1 MSDVII
7 IGGGPA
13 GVSAA
18 VYALRSGASV
28 TIIKKDGGAL
38 EKADLIENYYGFAE
52 PISGP
57 ELLEQGI
64 SQAQRLGAEIVD
76 AEAVGL
82 GFTDR
87 LQVMTTAGDFEAYA
101 VVLSTGSTRNAPRIP
116 GLKEFEG
123 KGVSYC
129 AVCDGFFC
137 RGKDVAVLGS
147 GQYAL
152 HEAAE
157 LQPLAASVTLLTNGE
172 TPEVD
177 IPHWLK
183 VDTRKIASIEGGMLI
198 EKVNFDDG
206 ESMDTFRMFVAV
218 GTAGSADLARK
229 AGAVIDGT
237 KIIVDN
243 AMSTNVPGL
252 FAAGDCTGGLAQV
265 AKAVYEGA
273 VSGMSAGKYVRSI
286 NN

>member
-1 MSDVII
+1 MSDIII
-7 IGGGPA
+7 IGAGPA

-38 EKADLIENYYGFAE
+38 EKADLIENYYGFAA

-57 ELLEQGI
+57 ELLENGI
-64 SQAQRLGAEIVD
+64 SQAKRLGAEIVE
-76 AEAVGL
+76 AEAVGM

-157 LQPLAASVTLLTNGE
+157 LQPIAASVTLLTNGE

-177 IPHWLK
+177 IPDWLK
-183 VDTRKIASIEGGMLI
+183 VDTRKITSIEGSMLI

-206 ESMDTFRMFVAV
+206 ESLDTFRLFVAV

-237 KIIVDN
+237 KITVDA
-243 AMSTNVPGL
+243 AMATNVPGL

-273 VSGMSAGKYVRSI
+273 VAGMSAGKYVRSI

>member
-206 ESMDTFRMFVAV
+206 ESMDIFRMFVAV

-273 VSGMSAGKYVRSI
+273 VSGMSAGKYVRAV
-286 NN
+286 NK

>member
-1 MSDVII
+1 MSDIII
-7 IGGGPA
+7 IGAGPA

-38 EKADLIENYYGFAE
+38 EKADLIENYYGFAD

-57 ELLEQGI
+57 ELLENGI
-64 SQAQRLGAEIVD
+64 SQAKRLGAEIVE
-76 AEAVGL
+76 AEAVGM

-157 LQPLAASVTLLTNGE
+157 LQPIAASVTLLTNGE

-177 IPHWLK
+177 IPDWLK
-183 VDTRKIASIEGGMLI
+183 VDTRKITSIEGGMLI

-206 ESMDTFRMFVAV
+206 ESLDTFRLFVAV

-237 KIIVDN
+237 KITVDD
-243 AMSTNVPGL
+243 AMATNVPGL

-273 VSGMSAGKYVRSI
+273 VAGMSAGKYVRAV
-286 NN
+286 NK

>member
-206 ESMDTFRMFVAV
+206 ESMDVFRMFVAV

>member
-1 MSDVII
+1 MSDIII
-7 IGGGPA
+7 IGAGPA

-38 EKADLIENYYGFAE
+38 EKADLIENYYGFAD

-57 ELLEQGI
+57 ELLENGI
-64 SQAQRLGAEIVD
+64 SQAKRLGAEIVE
-76 AEAVGL
+76 AEAVGM

-101 VVLSTGSTRNAPRIP
+101 VVLTTGSTRNAPRIP

-157 LQPLAASVTLLTNGE
+157 LQPIAASVTLLTNGE

-177 IPHWLK
+177 IPDWLK
-183 VDTRKIASIEGGMLI
+183 VDTRKITSIEGGMLI

-206 ESMDTFRMFVAV
+206 ESLDTFRLFVAV

-237 KIIVDN
+237 KITVDD
-243 AMSTNVPGL
+243 AMATNVPGL

-273 VSGMSAGKYVRSI
+273 VAGMSAGKYVRAV
-286 NN
+286 NK

>member
-1 MSDVII
+1 MSDIII

-52 PISGP
+52 PITGP
-57 ELLEQGI
+57 ELLEKGMA
-64 SQAQRLGAEIVD
+64 QAKRLGAEIIE
-76 AEAVGL
+76 AEAVGM

-152 HEAAE
+152 HEAME
-157 LQPLAASVTLLTNGE
+157 LQPVASSVTLLTNGE

-177 IPHWLK
+177 IPDWLR

-198 EKVNFDDG
+198 EKVTFADG
-206 ESMDTFRMFVAV
+206 ESMDTFRLFVAV

-237 KIIVDN
+237 KITVDD
-243 AMSTNVPGL
+243 AMATNVPGL

-265 AKAVYEGA
+265 AKAVHEGA
-273 VSGMSAGKYVRSI
+273 VAGMSAGKYVRSI

>member
-1 MSDVII
+1 MSDIII
-7 IGGGPA
+7 IGAGPA

-38 EKADLIENYYGFAE
+38 EKADLIENYYGFAD

-57 ELLEQGI
+57 ELLENGI
-64 SQAQRLGAEIVD
+64 SQAKRLGAEIVE
-76 AEAVGL
+76 AEAVGM

-157 LQPLAASVTLLTNGE
+157 LQPIAASVTLLTNGE

-177 IPHWLK
+177 IPDWLK
-183 VDTRKIASIEGGMLI
+183 VDTRKITSIEGGMLI

-206 ESMDTFRMFVAV
+206 ESLDTFRLFVAV

-237 KIIVDN
+237 KITVDD
-243 AMSTNVPGL
+243 AMATNVPGL

-273 VSGMSAGKYVRSI
+273 VAGMSAGKYVRSI

>member
-1 MSDVII
+1 MSDMIVV
-7 IGGGPA
+7 GGGPA

-28 TIIKKDGGAL
+28 TIVKKDGGAL
-38 EKADLIENYYGFAE
+38 EKADLIENYYGFDE
-52 PISGP
+52 PVSGGQ
-57 ELLEQGI
+57 LLEKGLA
-64 SQAQRLGAEIVD
+64 QAKRLGAEIIE
-76 AEAVGL
+76 AEAVGM

-87 LQVMTTAGDFEAYA
+87 LQVMTTAGDLEAFA
-101 VVLSTGSTRNAPRIP
+101 VVLATGSTRNAPRIP

-137 RGKDVAVLGS
+137 RGRDVAVLGS

-157 LQPLAASVTLLTNGE
+157 LQHIASSVTLLTNGE
-172 TPEVD
+172 EPKVD
-177 IPHWLK
+177 IPDWLK
-183 VDTRKIASIEGGMLI
+183 ADTRKLASIEGDMLI
-198 EKVNFDDG
+198 EKVTFEDG
-206 ESMDTFRMFVAV
+206 ETLDTFRLFVAV

-237 KIIVDN
+237 KITVDD

-265 AKAVYEGA
+265 AKAVYEGSVA
-273 VSGMSAGKYVRSI
+273 GMSAGKYVRTI
-286 NN
+286 NK

>member
-273 VSGMSAGKYVRSI
+273 VSGMSAGKYVRAV
-286 NN
+286 NK

>member
-1 MSDVII
+1 MSDIII
-7 IGGGPA
+7 IGAGPA

-38 EKADLIENYYGFAE
+38 EKADLIENYYGFAD

-57 ELLEQGI
+57 ELLENGI
-64 SQAQRLGAEIVD
+64 SQAKRLGAEIVE
-76 AEAVGL
+76 AEAVGM

-101 VVLSTGSTRNAPRIP
+101 VVLSTGSTRNAPRIS

-157 LQPLAASVTLLTNGE
+157 LQPIAASVTLLTNGE

-177 IPHWLK
+177 IPDWLK
-183 VDTRKIASIEGGMLI
+183 VDTRKITSIEGGMLI

-206 ESMDTFRMFVAV
+206 ESLDTFRLFVAV

-237 KIIVDN
+237 KITVDD
-243 AMSTNVPGL
+243 AMATNVPGL

-273 VSGMSAGKYVRSI
+273 VAGMSAGKYVRSI